1 MNNESITPEMRQ
13 QLDAIH
19 AVRMRCN
26 NASFL
31 QHIFA
36 TIHVNSNDDAIKMLM
51 LDAYELCSDC
61 DLDITDIGNK

>member
-1 MNNESITPEMRQ
+1 MNTESITPEMKQ

-26 NASFL
+26 NVSFL

-36 TIHVNSNDDAIKMLM
+36 TIHVNSNNDAIKMLM

-61 DLDITDIGNK
+61 DLDITDLGKK